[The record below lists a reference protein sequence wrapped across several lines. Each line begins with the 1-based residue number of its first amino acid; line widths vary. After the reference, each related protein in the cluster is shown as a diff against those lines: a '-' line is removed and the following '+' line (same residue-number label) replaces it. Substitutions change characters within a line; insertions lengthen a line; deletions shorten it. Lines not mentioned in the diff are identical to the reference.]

1 MSDTRP
7 NTSGARESAGGEKR
21 VGLHSLKPA
30 EGSRKPRK
38 RLGRGAGTGHGK
50 TSGRGHKG
58 AGARSGASAY
68 AAYEGGQ
75 MPLQRRLPRLK
86 GEARGR
92 HTVARPT
99 VYAAVNLRELE
110 GVPGDTIGPDE
121 LRAAGLVRKKAE
133 LVKILGNGEAGRAMT
148 VRAHA
153 FSKSAREKI
162 EAGGGSVEVL
172 ER

>member
-1 MSDTRP
+1 VRL
-7 NTSGARESAGGEKR
+7 NELKGAPGSKKARKR
-21 VGLHSLKPA
+21 VGRGT
-30 EGSRKPRK
+30 GS
-38 RLGRGAGTGHGK
+38 GHGK

-58 AGARSGASAY
+58 AGARSGAKAH
-68 AAYEGGQ
+68 ATYEGGQ

-99 VYAAVNLRELE
+99 VYAPVNLGELE

-121 LRAAGLVRKKAE
+121 LRAAGLVRKRVE
-133 LVKILGNGEAGRAMT
+133 LVKILGNGEIGRAVS

-153 FSKSAREKI
+153 FSRSAKEKI
-162 EAGGGSVEVL
+162 EAAGGSVEVL

>member
-1 MSDTRP
+1 MRLNEIGPAPGSTR
-7 NTSGARESAGGEKR
+7 GRKR
-21 VGLHSLKPA
+21 VGRGI
-30 EGSRKPRK
+30 GS
-38 RLGRGAGTGHGK
+38 GQGK

-58 AGARSGASAY
+58 AGARSGSTTH

-92 HTVARPT
+92 HTVARP
-99 VYAAVNLRELE
+99 VNYAPVNISDLE
-110 GVPGDTIGPDE
+110 GVSGDTIGPDE
-121 LRAAGLVRKKAE
+121 LRAAGLVRKKAK
-133 LVKILGNGEAGRAMT
+133 LVKILGNGEVGRAVT

-153 FSKSAREKI
+153 FSETAKSKI

>member
-1 MSDTRP
+1 MRL
-7 NTSGARESAGGEKR
+7 NELKGAPGSKKARKR
-21 VGLHSLKPA
+21 VGRGT
-30 EGSRKPRK
+30 GS
-38 RLGRGAGTGHGK
+38 GHGK

-58 AGARSGASAY
+58 AGARSGSKAHST
-68 AAYEGGQ
+68 YEGGQ

-99 VYAAVNLRELE
+99 LYAPVNLGQL
-110 GVPGDTIGPDE
+110 GDISGDTIGPEE

-133 LVKILGNGEAGRAMT
+133 LVKILGEGEIGRSVT

-153 FSKSAREKI
+153 FSGSARAKI
-162 EAGGGSVEVL
+162 EAAGGNVEVL

>member
-1 MSDTRP
+1 MRLNDLSPAPGSKR
-7 NTSGARESAGGEKR
+7 GRKR
-21 VGLHSLKPA
+21 VG
-30 EGSRKPRK
+30 R
-38 RLGRGAGTGHGK
+38 GTGSGLGK

-58 AGARSGASAY
+58 AGARSGSGVH

-92 HTVARPT
+92 HTVARP
-99 VYAAVNLRELE
+99 VDYAPVNLSDLE
-110 GVPGDTIGPDE
+110 GISGDTIGPDE
-121 LRAAGLVRKKAE
+121 LRTAGLVRKKAK
-133 LVKILGNGEAGRAMT
+133 LVKILGNGEIGRAVT

-153 FSKSAREKI
+153 FSATARQKI
-162 EAGGGSVEVL
+162 EAGGGSVEIL

>member
-1 MSDTRP
+1 MRLNELKGAPGSKKARTRI
-7 NTSGARESAGGEKR
+7 GRG
-21 VGLHSLKPA
+21 
-30 EGSRKPRK
+30 EGS
-38 RLGRGAGTGHGK
+38 GHGK

-58 AGARSGASAY
+58 AGARSGAKAH
-68 AAYEGGQ
+68 ATYEGGQ

-99 VYAAVNLRELE
+99 VYAAVNLGQLDDIS
-110 GVPGDTIGPDE
+110 GDTIGPDE
-121 LRAAGLVRKKAE
+121 LRAAGLVRKRVE
-133 LVKILGNGEAGRAMT
+133 LVKILGDGEIGRAIV

-162 EAGGGSVEVL
+162 EAAGGDAEVL

>member
-1 MSDTRP
+1 MRLNDISPAPGSTR
-7 NTSGARESAGGEKR
+7 GRKR
-21 VGLHSLKPA
+21 VGRGI
-30 EGSRKPRK
+30 GS
-38 RLGRGAGTGHGK
+38 GQGK

-58 AGARSGASAY
+58 AGARSGSSTH

-92 HTVARPT
+92 HTVARP
-99 VYAAVNLRELE
+99 VNYAPVNISDLE
-110 GVPGDTIGPDE
+110 GVSGDTIGPDE
-121 LRAAGLVRKKAE
+121 LRAAGLVRKKAK
-133 LVKILGNGEAGRAMT
+133 LVKILGNGEVGRAVT

-153 FSKSAREKI
+153 FSETAKSKI

>member
-1 MSDTRP
+1 MRLNDISPAPGSTR
-7 NTSGARESAGGEKR
+7 GRKR
-21 VGLHSLKPA
+21 VGRGI
-30 EGSRKPRK
+30 GS
-38 RLGRGAGTGHGK
+38 GQGK

-58 AGARSGASAY
+58 AGARSGSTTH

-92 HTVARPT
+92 HTVARP
-99 VYAAVNLRELE
+99 VNYAPVNISDLE
-110 GVPGDTIGPDE
+110 GVSGDTIGPDE
-121 LRAAGLVRKKAE
+121 LRAAGLVRKKAK
-133 LVKILGNGEAGRAMT
+133 LVKILGNGEVGRAVT

-153 FSKSAREKI
+153 FSETAKSKI